1 MSLDDMLGS
10 KIFTFGPK
18 SGATGAACS
27 DAAAGPD
34 EPASTTARTA
44 IQRSGRST
52 SFTFP
57 IFGQV
62 EPRSERAGTR
72 VVQFVIQR
80 RLRRLL
86 VVKRGNVGD
95 ANDQAVFC
103 EEPGHRLPPRLRAGR
118 VQ

>member
-1 MSLDDMLGS
+1 MSLEDMLGS
-10 KIFTFGPK
+10 KILPLGRKPVAP
-18 SGATGAACS
+18 GAGVS
-27 DAAAGPD
+27 DPAAGPD

-72 VVQFVIQR
+72 VVEFVIQR

-103 EEPGHRLPPRLRAGR
+103 EE
-118 VQ
+118 